1 MLINVNK
8 LNSFNVLTT
17 QVVKEIEN
25 KLLKMRKTRIQ
36 KRNKQNSDFK
46 MY

>member
-8 LNSFNVLTT
+8 LNSFDVLTT

-46 MY
+46 RY